1 MDITI
6 GPLYAVNKV
15 AKKKNIK
22 ENRLYRGRIVGIR
35 HSRSRDNRLSDE
47 NKTSSKTLIIVTNS
61 NISKEIIGKT
71 VEPAHYSVL
80 CRRNL

>member
-6 GPLYAVNKV
+6 GSLYAVNKV

-35 HSRSRDNRLSDE
+35 HSRSRNNRSSD
-47 NKTSSKTLIIVTNS
+47 
-61 NISKEIIGKT
+61 
-71 VEPAHYSVL
+71 
-80 CRRNL
+80 

>member
-22 ENRLYRGRIVGIR
+22 ENRLYRGRIVGI
-35 HSRSRDNRLSDE
+35 DNRLSDE

-71 VEPAHYSVL
+71 VL
-80 CRRNL
+80 MKIIG